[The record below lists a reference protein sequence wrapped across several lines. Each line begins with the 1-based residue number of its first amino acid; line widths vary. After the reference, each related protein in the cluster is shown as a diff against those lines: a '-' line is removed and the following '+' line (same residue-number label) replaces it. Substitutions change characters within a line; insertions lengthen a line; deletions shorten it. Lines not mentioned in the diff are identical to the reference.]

1 MWSETALACRS
12 RIAACPEK
20 ERIVLEQRL
29 VGRKVDLI
37 PLDTVDVVTVHV
49 EAAIEDS
56 SAPDLLGIN
65 SQRCVDLD
73 VNYGTRKLGRCNSS
87 LRNLK
92 PNHSLTDMCRH

>member
-1 MWSETALACRS
+1 MWSETALARRS

-20 ERIVLEQRL
+20 ERIVQERRL

-37 PLDTVDVVTVHV
+37 PLDTVDVLAVQV

-65 SQRCVDLD
+65 SQRCVELD
-73 VNYGTRKLGRCNSS
+73 VNYGTSKLSP
-87 LRNLK
+87 K
-92 PNHSLTDMCRH
+92 THSLTDMGMR

>member
-20 ERIVLEQRL
+20 ERAVLEQRL

-37 PLDTVDVVTVHV
+37 PLDTVDVLAVQV

-56 SAPDLLGIN
+56 SAPNLLGIN
-65 SQRCVDLD
+65 SQRCVELD
-73 VNYGTRKLGRCNSS
+73 VNYGTSKLGRCNTS

-92 PNHSLTDMCRH
+92 PTNSLTDMGRH